1 MKTPVID
8 KETFAPSSP
17 CEWRPLSN
25 SVEPALGAAK
35 GSASPACRPPRP
47 SRRVPA
53 PGALPSRSVA
63 GGGSSH
69 YTSSPPHSSNLRK
82 ARGECVSAPRWKSW
96 LYFEIHQL
104 CMNLFLFFFSLC
116 VLFLEGG
123 KPKKNQNTRR
133 GFIANKRC

>member
-8 KETFAPSSP
+8 KETFAPSSL

-25 SVEPALGAAK
+25 SVEPALGTAK
-35 GSASPACRPPRP
+35 GSASPARRSPRP

-63 GGGSSH
+63 RGGSSH

-82 ARGECVSAPRWKSW
+82 GRGEGVSAPRWKSW
-96 LYFEIHQL
+96 LYFKMNQL
-104 CMNLFLFFFSLC
+104 CTNLFLFFFRCAFYSLREGSRKRTKT
-116 VLFLEGG
+116 LEGDL
-123 KPKKNQNTRR
+123 
-133 GFIANKRC
+133 